1 MSAVSQTDTA
11 SVAVAGEK
19 QIGLWGLVALAAG
32 QVVGAGVV
40 TLVGATIPSTGRS
53 VWIAYGVAVILGFC
67 TIFPYIMLAC
77 MMRVKGG
84 NYTFVSSLLG
94 NKWGGMFGLAFTL
107 NMFAVGM
114 IALSFGSY
122 LNALVPTVDVKT
134 SAIVVLTV
142 FWISSMLG
150 IDFMARIQK
159 IMMVALII
167 GMFGFIGAGLFNLRP
182 GTFDFSAPEF
192 FTGGFEGFCAAVMV
206 LIFSCIGH
214 SYVVAFSKEAKDAK
228 KNIPYAIIISSVFI
242 LVLYVLVAIVAS
254 GVLPLEEVAGKP
266 LTLVAAAILPGPIY
280 YAFIILGPLMVLTT
294 TINSCFGV
302 FSKPLLQMARDG
314 WFPRAFAATNRRG
327 APYLVMTVLYIMAV
341 LPVAA
346 GLDIRTITSNV
357 VLIQRLIDIM
367 AIVAV
372 IILPSRLPDAWDN
385 RYFRMSKPV
394 YYIVMSF
401 SMLVTLFILGISLRN
416 LTTTLIT
423 VTTVIIAFCYFYTS
437 LRQKMG
443 KVAIEKSYELQ

>member
-1 MSAVSQTDTA
+1 MSTVAQTDTGG
-11 SVAVAGEK
+11 VGAVQEK

-40 TLVGATIPSTGRS
+40 TLVGATIPYTGRS
-53 VWIAYGVAVILGFC
+53 VWLAYAVAVILGFC

-94 NKWGGMFGLAFTL
+94 DKWGGMFGLAFTL

-122 LNALVPTVDVKT
+122 LNALVPAIDIKT

-150 IDFMARIQK
+150 IDFMAKIQK
-159 IMMVALII
+159 IMMVALIV
-167 GMFGFIGAGLFNLRP
+167 GMFGFIAAGLSNLRP

-192 FTGGFEGFCAAVMV
+192 FAGGFDGFSAAVMV

-242 LVLYVLVAIVAS
+242 LVLYTLVGIVAS
-254 GVLPLEEVAGKP
+254 GVLPLEDVSGQP
-266 LTLVAAAILPGPIY
+266 LTVVAKVILPGPVY

-314 WFPRAFAATNRRG
+314 WFPHSFAVVNRRG
-327 APYLVMTVLYIMAV
+327 APYIVMTILYIMAV

-372 IILPSRLPDAWDN
+372 IILPTRLVDAWEN

-394 YYIVMSF
+394 YYVLMSL
-401 SMLVTLFILGISLRN
+401 SMLITLLILGISLRN
-416 LTTTLIT
+416 LNATLIT
-423 VTTVIIAFCYFYTS
+423 VTTVIVVLCYVYTTA
-437 LRQKMG
+437 RQKMG
-443 KVAIEKSYELQ
+443 CVRIEKSYELQ

>member
-1 MSAVSQTDTA
+1 MSAVSQTEAADL
-11 SVAVAGEK
+11 AVGTEK

-40 TLVGATIPSTGRS
+40 TLVGATIPLTGRS
-53 VWIAYGVAVILGFC
+53 VWLAYGAAVVLGFC

-94 NKWGGMFGLAFTL
+94 DKWGGMFGLAFTL

-122 LNALVPTVDVKT
+122 LNALMPQIDVKT
-134 SAIVVLTV
+134 AAIVVLTI

-150 IDFMARIQK
+150 IDFMAKIQK
-159 IMMVALII
+159 IMMVALIV
-167 GMFGFIGAGLFNLRP
+167 GMFGFIIAGLFNLRP

-192 FTGGFEGFCAAVMV
+192 FTGGFDGFCAAVMV
-206 LIFSCIGH
+206 LVFSCIGH
-214 SYVVAFSKEAKDAK
+214 SYVVAFSKEAKEAK

-242 LVLYVLVAIVAS
+242 LVLYTLVGIVAS

-266 LTLVAAAILPGPIY
+266 LTVVASAILPGPVY

-302 FSKPLLQMARDG
+302 FSKPLVQMARDG
-314 WFPRAFAATNRRG
+314 WFPRSFAATNRRG
-327 APYLVMTVLYIMAV
+327 APYYVMTVLYIMAV
-341 LPVAA
+341 LPVAV

-367 AIVAV
+367 AIAAV
-372 IILPSRLPDAWDN
+372 ISLPGRLSDAWDN

-394 YYIVMSF
+394 YYTVMSF

-416 LTTTLIT
+416 LTATLIG
-423 VTTVIIAFCYFYTS
+423 VTATIVAFCYIYTTI
-437 LRQKMG
+437 RQKMG
-443 KVAIEKSYELQ
+443 RVKIEKSYELQ